1 MTAQAEIAAGYAS
14 ESAAIELGAVLVDGT
29 VESTAH
35 VRIPL
40 SMVNRHGLVAGA
52 TGTGKTK
59 TLQLLAEQLSNNGV
73 PVLMADVKGDLSGL
87 SREGERSDRTD
98 TRAKETGDDWQPRAY
113 PTQFLSIGTGGL
125 GVPLRATVTSFGPI
139 LLSKVLGLND
149 TQESTLGLI
158 FHWADSK
165 GLPLLDTKDLRSVIQ
180 HLTSDEGKE
189 DLKGIG
195 GVSSSTAGVIL
206 RALVNLEAQGGDR
219 FFGEPELDPADL
231 MRERDGKGV
240 VSLLELAE
248 LQGNPQ
254 LFSTFLMWLLAELF
268 QTLPEEGDVEKP
280 KLVFFFDEAHLLFAN
295 ASKAFLDQITQTV
308 KLIRSK
314 GIGVFFCTQLPTD
327 IPNDVLSQLGARVQ
341 HALRAFTPDDQ
352 KALSRTVKTYP
363 NTPHYDLE
371 KALTSLGIGE
381 AIITVLSEKGAP
393 TPVAWTRLRA
403 PRSLM
408 DTIGNDAIKQA
419 AQASDLH
426 GKYAETVDRESA
438 YEQLMQKV
446 APPQQEQQQAPEP
459 QRHEKEEP
467 GLVEKVLGNSAVK
480 SFLRS
485 AGSALAREITRG
497 IFGTSRKRR

>member
-14 ESAAIELGAVLVDGT
+14 ESAAIELGAVLVDGM
-29 VESTAH
+29 VEPSAH

-40 SMVNRHGLVAGA
+40 AMVNRHGLVAGA

-87 SREGERSDRTD
+87 SQQGADSDRTKA
-98 TRAKETGDDWQPRAY
+98 RAADTGDDWQPASY
-113 PTQFLSIGTGGL
+113 PVQFLSIGTGGL
-125 GVPLRATVTSFGPI
+125 GVPLRATITSFGPI

-158 FHWADSK
+158 FHWADSR

-180 HLTSDEGKE
+180 HLTGDEGKE

-231 MRERDGKGV
+231 MRQRDGKGV

-248 LQGNPQ
+248 LQGNPA

-268 QTLPEEGDVEKP
+268 ETLPEEGDVEKP
-280 KLVFFFDEAHLLFAN
+280 KLVFFFDEAHLLFSN

-352 KALSRTVKTYP
+352 KALARTVKTYP
-363 NTPHYDLE
+363 TTPHYDLE

-419 AQASDLH
+419 SQASDLH
-426 GKYAETVDRESA
+426 GKYSETVDRESA
-438 YEQLMQKV
+438 YEQLMRKV
-446 APPQQEQQQAPEP
+446 APPQEERAPDAP
-459 QRHEKEEP
+459 AQRQEKEEP